1 MRQTESA
8 QKMCKRS
15 TDRGIIEMTKL
26 INKAFKEDWENMS
39 PQDKRH
45 IIKMIVLLA
54 CLTIVPVICIACSM
68 ATGAMWVN
76 EP

>member
-1 MRQTESA
+1 
-8 QKMCKRS
+8 
-15 TDRGIIEMTKL
+15 MTKL

-39 PQDKRH
+39 PHDKKH

-54 CLTIVPVICIACSM
+54 ALTIVPVICIACSM
-68 ATGAMWVN
+68 ATGAIWVN

>member
-1 MRQTESA
+1 
-8 QKMCKRS
+8 
-15 TDRGIIEMTKL
+15 MTKL

-45 IIKMIVLLA
+45 IIKMIVILA